1 MDEQTST
8 WWQRQDMQGAR
19 ALVLSS
25 LAFSLMTV
33 CVKQLG
39 GRIPVSEIVLV
50 RSVVSIALTGTA
62 MALGGV
68 SPLGNNRRLLLLR
81 GICGSVAL
89 LCFFEAITALPL
101 ASATVLQ
108 YTYPTFTAAAAWLLL
123 GERLRRRIGL
133 AVLLGWIG
141 VVFVIQPEWL
151 GAGQNEIYLRIR
163 SDAPIAFSA
172 ALASR
177 GAYEWFSSTR
187 NFVSGMVYGVI
198 IMLMYNALV
207 YLLVRERLFLAYS
220 YALAALLFVH
230 LTTSGVG
237 YLYLWPS
244 LPPELNT
251 DLLRMSIGLALAA
264 VAWTARAYLKV
275 WTWSRCLDLQVN
287 LVTYRTWL
295 KDQTG
300 LVRENV
306 GDEIHVLRKNLIE
319 VESRGVEL
327 EATYAPNPQLR
338 IDLILAHGKAHHTQ
352 NQAPDLENPGTFV
365 DQSDRRGHRRT
376 ARP

>member
-1 MDEQTST
+1 MDEQTLAR
-8 WWQRQDMQGAR
+8 WQRQDMQGAR

-68 SPLGNNRRLLLLR
+68 SPLGINRRLLLLR
-81 GICGSVAL
+81 VICGSVAL

-151 GAGQNEIYLRIR
+151 GAGQNGLALR
-163 SDAPIAFSA
+163 P
-172 ALASR
+172 
-177 GAYEWFSSTR
+177 
-187 NFVSGMVYGVI
+187 V
-198 IMLMYNALV
+198 
-207 YLLVRERLFLAYS
+207 
-220 YALAALLFVH
+220 LAALGGALFTALAYVCVRRLSAKEH
-230 LTTSGVG
+230 PLVIILYFPLVSIPLTLPMVLQSGV
-237 YLYLWPS
+237 WPS
-244 LPPELNT
+244 AVDWIWLLGVGVLTQLGQIWVTKGLSCLP
-251 DLLRMSIGLALAA
+251 A
-264 VAWTARAYLKV
+264 ARATSLNYVQVLFAASWGWIWFNESITAFTCV
-275 WTWSRCLDLQVN
+275 GAALVLGASFISLSSRQ
-287 LVTYRTWL
+287 
-295 KDQTG
+295 
-300 LVRENV
+300 
-306 GDEIHVLRKNLIE
+306 
-319 VESRGVEL
+319 
-327 EATYAPNPQLR
+327 P
-338 IDLILAHGKAHHTQ
+338 
-352 NQAPDLENPGTFV
+352 
-365 DQSDRRGHRRT
+365 
-376 ARP
+376 

>member
-1 MDEQTST
+1 MDEQTLA

-151 GAGQNEIYLRIR
+151 GAGQNGLALR
-163 SDAPIAFSA
+163 P
-172 ALASR
+172 
-177 GAYEWFSSTR
+177 
-187 NFVSGMVYGVI
+187 V
-198 IMLMYNALV
+198 
-207 YLLVRERLFLAYS
+207 
-220 YALAALLFVH
+220 LAALGGALFTALAYVCVRRLSTKEH
-230 LTTSGVG
+230 PLVIILYFPLVSIPLTLPMVLHSGV
-237 YLYLWPS
+237 WPS
-244 LPPELNT
+244 AV
-251 DLLRMSIGLALAA
+251 DWIWLLGVGEIG
-264 VAWTARAYLKV
+264 RA
-275 WTWSRCLDLQVN
+275 
-287 LVTYRTWL
+287 
-295 KDQTG
+295 
-300 LVRENV
+300 
-306 GDEIHVLRKNLIE
+306 HV
-319 VESRGVEL
+319 
-327 EATYAPNPQLR
+327 
-338 IDLILAHGKAHHTQ
+338 
-352 NQAPDLENPGTFV
+352 
-365 DQSDRRGHRRT
+365 
-376 ARP
+376 